1 MQLASDMVVVRSEDS
16 LAIADENFNLENLDR
31 EEGQFLISKRVLGEG
46 ATSVVKLAWSKKLN
60 QRCAVKIVA
69 KYKLNEKS
77 HRNLRRELEIHK
89 FLSQA
94 GSPSICNLLEV
105 TESNQHYFIF
115 LEYIE
120 GGDLISHIEANGGKL
135 AEQPAR
141 VIMKMALQ
149 SIQFIHSNLVVHRDI
164 KAENFLIEL
173 DDEKQVKAVK
183 LTDFGLA
190 DWLGPEKSFSTP
202 CGSPCY
208 AAPEIVDRRPYRG
221 EPTDVWSAGILLY
234 ALLIG
239 EFPFQHPSMTGLFEQ
254 IKSSPFQF
262 PPFLSSDGVDLL
274 KKMLNRDVIVRIT
287 VAEALEHPWFSSLRT
302 SAVEMGAKIPKGWEE

>member
-1 MQLASDMVVVRSEDS
+1 MQVVSEVVVVRPEGPPV
-16 LAIADENFNLENLDR
+16 IADENFTLENLDR
-31 EEGQFLISKRVLGEG
+31 EEGHFLISKRVLGEG
-46 ATSVVKLAWSKKLN
+46 ATSVVKLAWSKRLN
-60 QRCAVKIVA
+60 KRCAVKIVA

-94 GSPSICNLLEV
+94 NSPTICNLIEV

-120 GGDLISHIEANGGKL
+120 GGDLISYIEAEGGKL
-135 AEQPAR
+135 SEGSAK

-164 KAENFLIEL
+164 KAENFLVEL
-173 DDEKQVKAVK
+173 DDNKAVKAVK

-208 AAPEIVDRRPYRG
+208 AG
-221 EPTDVWSAGILLY
+221 TLSQT
-234 ALLIG
+234 
-239 EFPFQHPSMTGLFEQ
+239 PFYSKCT
-254 IKSSPFQF
+254 
-262 PPFLSSDGVDLL
+262 
-274 KKMLNRDVIVRIT
+274 IT
-287 VAEALEHPWFSSLRT
+287 HFS
-302 SAVEMGAKIPKGWEE
+302 